1 MANIY
6 KSNYTGSQVDDAI
19 GKVVNGKLQEK
30 LTAGDNITISGN
42 TISATV
48 PTIPSITITNGTAT
62 TPTSDTVAVISGE
75 TASGHTITNTKVNVA
90 TQAYVDKKS
99 VAAVQYLGT
108 VSNANELAA
117 KNPDSV
123 GDFCRVAAAFG
134 SYHAGDLLLCKT
146 LKTASAAATWDVI
159 HGELDKD
166 TWTANS
172 KTAAGYVAAGGTNA
186 NKVWK
191 TDANGN
197 PAWRDDANTDT
208 NTAHTHTVG
217 NGLSI
222 DGSGGISGNV
232 KYSLKVA
239 SSSEI
244 GGVKPGTT
252 SGKTYGVA
260 VASDGAMTVA
270 VPWENNTD
278 SKVTSAANH
287 YTPSA
292 DSASQLSVDA
302 SSTTA
307 ATWNST
313 SLVTGVNIQRDSK
326 GHVTGVTVDSIKMPA
341 NPNSDSNQ
349 KVTAK
354 NSNGSTVTFGANDT
368 VEIAGGT
375 NVTVTPDIT
384 NKKITIAATNTTY
397 SAGTHIAINNNT
409 ISAAWPTASD
419 SGYAGINKT
428 GTITGITMN
437 GTSKGTSGVVDLGTV
452 LTSHQSLANCAK
464 LSEDNIFTG
473 KNKFKNTVEIAS
485 PDGSLT
491 YLRILLDFTNGET
504 TPWTRYKYDGLQ
516 YSPGGMTTAYDLS
529 YPSKNGVFALISDI
543 PTIVANPANTGSGV
557 EPLTKLQIGTIVYSI
572 PSGGAGGVTSVTTSG
587 TGNAVTGASISG
599 SVLTLTKGSTFLT
612 SHQSLSNC
620 AKLDAT
626 NTFSLKQITL
636 DSWQAGKNNAANVV
650 YGSSQIKH
658 TFKSGI
664 ISNSYTT
671 NTFSFPNK
679 SGTFALTDDIPSIST
694 CAKLSG
700 GNTFSGIQKFNDK
713 VNILSNDGLYVA
725 GPTQVNTLSI
735 TTGKIL
741 YPASETNIHEY
752 KLPDIG
758 GTLAIKDDIVEFPG
772 TSKYLGTAYCKLTR
786 EATMWLNGQ
795 YGSYTCPGYLVAGY
809 GSGSTM
815 SNADI
820 VAIGPGGLYK
830 YPSASGKIKFTL
842 PSTAGTLALTGDIK
856 IKSATL
862 SGTTLTLTI

>member
-6 KSNYTGSQVDDAI
+6 KSNYTGSQVDAAI
-19 GKVVNGKLQEK
+19 GKVVDGKLQEK
-30 LTAGDNITISGN
+30 LTAGSNITISGN
-42 TISATV
+42 TISASV
-48 PTIPSITITNGTAT
+48 PTIPSITIKNGDAT
-62 TPTSDTVAVISGE
+62 TPATDTVAVISGE

-90 TQAYVDKKS
+90 TKAYVDKKS

-146 LKTASAAATWDVI
+146 LKTSSAAATWDVI
-159 HGELDKD
+159 HGEIDKD

-172 KTAAGYVAAGGTNA
+172 KTAAGYVAAGGSNA

-191 TDANGN
+191 TDASGN

-217 NGLSI
+217 TGLSI
-222 DGSGGISGNV
+222 DGSGDISGNV

-287 YTPSA
+287 YSPSA
-292 DSASQLSVDA
+292 DSAAQLSA
-302 SSTTA
+302 SASGGAA

-313 SLVTGVNIQRDSK
+313 QLVTGVNLQRDSK
-326 GHVTGVTVDSIKMPA
+326 GHVTGVTVNSIKMPA

-354 NSNGSTVTFGANDT
+354 NTSGTTVTFGVNDT

-375 NVTVTPDIT
+375 NVTVTPDVA
-384 NKKITIAATNTTY
+384 NKKITIAARDTTY
-397 SAGTHIAINNNT
+397 SAGTHISISNGTIN
-409 ISAAWPTASD
+409 AAWPTASD

-428 GTITGITMN
+428 GTITGIKMN
-437 GTSKGTSGVVDLGTV
+437 GVSKGTSGVVDLGTV
-452 LTSHQSLANCAK
+452 LTDQDVNLYAAMDPTSDTIMGGTNPYLILKKGTSR
-464 LSEDNIFTG
+464 S
-473 KNKFKNTVEIAS
+473 TVPLEGGGGTSVNAG
-485 PDGSLT
+485 PDGKIMIHS
-491 YLRILLDFTNGET
+491 TN
-504 TPWTRYKYDGLQ
+504 
-516 YSPGGMTTAYDLS
+516 
-529 YPSKNGVFALISDI
+529 V
-543 PTIVANPANTGSGV
+543 VANPTEASTTT
-557 EPLTKLQIGTIVYSI
+557 LTKLNVAGTIYSI
-572 PSGGAGGVTSVTTSG
+572 S
-587 TGNAVTGASISG
+587 
-599 SVLTLTKGSTFLT
+599 
-612 SHQSLSNC
+612 
-620 AKLDAT
+620 D
-626 NTFSLKQITL
+626 
-636 DSWQAGKNNAANVV
+636 
-650 YGSSQIKH
+650 
-658 TFKSGI
+658 
-664 ISNSYTT
+664 
-671 NTFSFPNK
+671 
-679 SGTFALTDDIPSIST
+679 IST

-713 VNILSNDGLYVA
+713 VNIISNDGLYVS
-725 GPTQVNTLSI
+725 GPAQVTKLTI
-735 TTGKIL
+735 TVGQIL
-741 YPASETNIHEY
+741 YPVSESVTYEH
-752 KLPDIG
+752 KLPSKSGTFALTSDLPVANDGTGTIALTSLKIG
-758 GTLAIKDDIVEFPG
+758 NTTYSIPSGGGGGDVTAAGNNTFTGMNIFSNTVSGKQGFISANGDNILDNAKLNYNSITRYTNNKNYTLTLPVKTGTLATTDDIVEFPG

-809 GSGSTM
+809 GSGNTM

-842 PSTAGTLALTGDIK
+842 PSTAGTLALTSDIK
-856 IKSATL
+856 IKSASL

>member
-30 LTAGDNITISGN
+30 LTAGNNITISNN

-62 TPTSDTVAVISGE
+62 TPTSDTIAVISGE

-117 KNPDSV
+117 KNPNSV

-172 KTAAGYVAAGGTNA
+172 KSAAGYVAAGGTNA

-191 TDANGN
+191 TDASGN

-239 SSSEI
+239 SSTEI

-260 VASDGAMTVA
+260 VAADGSMTVS

-354 NSNGSTVTFGANDT
+354 NSSGAAVTFGANDV

-375 NVTVTPDIT
+375 NVTVTPDVT

-397 SAGTHIAINNNT
+397 NAGTHIAINNNT

-428 GTITGITMN
+428 GTITGIKMN

-452 LTSHQSLANCAK
+452 LTDQNADLYAAMEPTSDAIMGGVNPYLILKKGTSRSTIQLEGTMGTN
-464 LSEDNIFTG
+464 
-473 KNKFKNTVEIAS
+473 VIAG
-485 PDGSLT
+485 PDGK
-491 YLRILLDFTNGET
+491 I
-504 TPWTRYKYDGLQ
+504 
-516 YSPGGMTTAYDLS
+516 M
-529 YPSKNGVFALISDI
+529 ISS
-543 PTIVANPANTGSGV
+543 TKVVANPSEASTAT
-557 EPLTKLQIGTIVYSI
+557 LTKLNVNGTIYSI
-572 PSGGAGGVTSVTTSG
+572 SSSGGSGDVTAAGNNTF
-587 TGNAVTGASISG
+587 TGINIFSNAVSGKQGFISANGDNILDNAKLNYNSITRYTNNKNYT
-599 SVLTLTKGSTFLT
+599 LTLPVKT
-612 SHQSLSNC
+612 
-620 AKLDAT
+620 
-626 NTFSLKQITL
+626 
-636 DSWQAGKNNAANVV
+636 
-650 YGSSQIKH
+650 
-658 TFKSGI
+658 
-664 ISNSYTT
+664 
-671 NTFSFPNK
+671 
-679 SGTFALTDDIPSIST
+679 
-694 CAKLSG
+694 
-700 GNTFSGIQKFNDK
+700 
-713 VNILSNDGLYVA
+713 
-725 GPTQVNTLSI
+725 
-735 TTGKIL
+735 
-741 YPASETNIHEY
+741 
-752 KLPDIG
+752 
-758 GTLAIKDDIVEFPG
+758 GTLATTDDIVEFSG
-772 TSKYLGTAYCKLTR
+772 TNKYLGTAYCKLTR

-842 PSTAGTLALTGDIK
+842 PGTAGTLALTSDIK
-856 IKSATL
+856 IKSASL

>member
-6 KSNYTGSQVDDAI
+6 KSNYTGSQVDAAI
-19 GKVVNGKLQEK
+19 GKVVDGKLQEK
-30 LTAGDNITISGN
+30 LTAGSNITISGN
-42 TISATV
+42 TISASV
-48 PTIPSITITNGTAT
+48 PTIPSITIKNGDAT
-62 TPTSDTVAVISGE
+62 TPATDTVAVISGE

-90 TQAYVDKKS
+90 TKAYVDKKS

-108 VSNANELAA
+108 VSNTNELAA

-166 TWTANS
+166 TWVANS
-172 KTAAGYVAAGGTNA
+172 KTAAGYVAAGGSNA

-191 TDANGN
+191 TDASGN
-197 PAWRDDANTDT
+197 PAWRDDANT
-208 NTAHTHTVG
+208 NTAHSHAAGT
-217 NGLSI
+217 GLNI
-222 DGSGGISGNV
+222 DGSGTTSGTIT
-232 KYSLKVA
+232 YSLKVA

-287 YTPSA
+287 YSPSA
-292 DSASQLSVDA
+292 DSAAQLSA
-302 SSTTA
+302 SASGGAA

-313 SLVTGVNIQRDSK
+313 QLVTGVNLQRDSK
-326 GHVTGVTVDSIKMPA
+326 GHVTGVTVNSIKMPA

-354 NSNGSTVTFGANDT
+354 NSSGSAVTFGVNDT

-375 NVTVTPDIT
+375 NVTVTPDVT
-384 NKKITIAATNTTY
+384 NKKITIAARDTTY
-397 SAGTHIAINNNT
+397 SAGTHVSISNNT
-409 ISAAWPTASD
+409 INAAWPTASD

-452 LTSHQSLANCAK
+452 LTDQDVNLYAAMDPTSDTIMGGANPYLILK
-464 LSEDNIFTG
+464 KGTSRS
-473 KNKFKNTVEIAS
+473 TVPLEGGGGTSVNAG
-485 PDGSLT
+485 PDGK
-491 YLRILLDFTNGET
+491 IMI
-504 TPWTRYKYDGLQ
+504 
-516 YSPGGMTTAYDLS
+516 YSPQ
-529 YPSKNGVFALISDI
+529 VI
-543 PTIVANPANTGSGV
+543 ANPSEASTAT
-557 EPLTKLQIGTIVYSI
+557 LTKLNVNGKIYAI

-587 TGNAVTGASISG
+587 DGNAVTGASISG
-599 SVLTLTKGSTFLT
+599 NTLTLTKGSTFLT
-612 SHQSLSNC
+612 SHQSLSNY

-636 DSWQAGKNNAANVV
+636 DSWQAGKDNSANVI
-650 YGSSQIKH
+650 YGSSQIKY
-658 TFKSGI
+658 TYKSGI

-671 NTFSFPNK
+671 NTFSFPKKN
-679 SGTFALTDDIPSIST
+679 GTFALTDDIPSIST

-741 YPASETNIHEY
+741 YPASESNIHEY
-752 KLPDIG
+752 KLPDIS
-758 GTLAIKDDIVEFPG
+758 GTLALKDDIVEFPG

-809 GSGSTM
+809 GSGNTM

-842 PSTAGTLALTGDIK
+842 PSTAGTLALTSDIK
-856 IKSATL
+856 IKSASL